1 MNLCNHFS
9 TLWKR
14 ATLLL
19 QWWKSGLGPVSG
31 VLGFLRRGAGVGGY
45 LQPTPLYLPP
55 SPFDPSPADW
65 TQKELLKKQVQ

>member
-1 MNLCNHFS
+1 MNLRNRFS

-31 VLGFLRRGAGVGGY
+31 VLGFLRRGAGAATCSPHLSVC
-45 LQPTPLYLPP
+45 LPVHSTPHPQTGP
-55 SPFDPSPADW
+55 KRSF
-65 TQKELLKKQVQ
+65 